1 MLKKKMRAIL
11 YYLLYYLQVNLLVN
25 WEDFI
30 YVHLLQ
36 QIKPS
41 QVVISDTETLMDF
54 ISDSIWQQS
63 SLTQSLLHHQ
73 LKRKRKIY
81 Y

>member
-63 SLTQSLLHHQ
+63 SLTQSLLYHQ